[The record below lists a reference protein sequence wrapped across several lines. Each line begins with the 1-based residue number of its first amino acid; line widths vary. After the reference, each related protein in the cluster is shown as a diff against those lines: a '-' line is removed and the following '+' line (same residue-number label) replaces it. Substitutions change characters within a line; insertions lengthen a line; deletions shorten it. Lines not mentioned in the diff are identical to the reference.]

1 MTKTVFK
8 ILFVLILAFATIAL
22 FASPDGPDMM
32 ADFDR
37 ETFAGFSKILVAAG
51 WFCCVVR
58 PLSSQKGR
66 ELSPAT

>member
-51 WFCCVVR
+51 WFAVLFGLFR
-58 PLSSQKGR
+58 RKKAEG
-66 ELSPAT
+66 